1 MEHLV
6 ATYGPMLLFLLIF
19 LESAGAPMPGETAL
33 IAASL
38 LASRGQ
44 LRIGSVII
52 AATAAAI
59 AGDSAGY
66 WIGRWGGR
74 RLLRRWPLLA
84 SYADRLL
91 PRAERFFARH
101 GGKTVFLARFITGL
115 RVAGAWI
122 AGATRMGWWRFLCW
136 NAAGG
141 LTWAA
146 GTGFLVYYLGRAA
159 SDMLAHY
166 GVRDM
171 LAHYGVLLGA
181 AGVVGTLAGFHL
193 LFRMR
198 IRVPQADSRPR

>member
-6 ATYGPMLLFLLIF
+6 EAYGPMLLFLLIF
-19 LESAGAPMPGETAL
+19 LESAGAPVPGETAL

-44 LRIGSVII
+44 RRIGSII
-52 AATAAAI
+52 VVAATAAI
-59 AGDSAGY
+59 VGDSAGY

-84 SYADRLL
+84 SYADRFL

-122 AGATRMGWWRFLCW
+122 AGATRMNWWRFLCW

-159 SDMLAHY
+159 SDILGHHY
-166 GVRDM
+166 GVI
-171 LAHYGVLLGA
+171 LGA
-181 AGVVGTLAGFHL
+181 VGIAATLGGFHL

-198 IRVPQADSRPR
+198 VRVVAD